1 MLPPEK
7 IIIWNVV
14 ICEVCI
20 CLSPLPTD
28 VLKLCVADG
37 GNSDVVDIFNA
48 IAGTWSTAKLSLA
61 RRDLSAT
68 SLPSQGLALFAGG
81 AGALVLK

>member
-1 MLPPEK
+1 VLRYA
-7 IIIWNVV
+7 
-14 ICEVCI
+14 
-20 CLSPLPTD
+20 
-28 VLKLCVADG
+28 VLKFSRVCAIVGDWAS
-37 GNSDVVDIFNA
+37 SDAVDIFNA